1 MKNIT
6 TSVGLSLQVRNSYR
20 DEVETFETSTAFSE
34 MLERVSNKVG
44 FPLETEEARILWNTC
59 RCSKFSLLFMLV

>member
-1 MKNIT
+1 MKTLI
-6 TSVGLSLQVRNSYR
+6 GLSLQVRNSYR
-20 DEVETFETSTAFSE
+20 DEVENFETSTAFSE

-59 RCSKFSLLFMLV
+59 RCNKFSLLFMLV